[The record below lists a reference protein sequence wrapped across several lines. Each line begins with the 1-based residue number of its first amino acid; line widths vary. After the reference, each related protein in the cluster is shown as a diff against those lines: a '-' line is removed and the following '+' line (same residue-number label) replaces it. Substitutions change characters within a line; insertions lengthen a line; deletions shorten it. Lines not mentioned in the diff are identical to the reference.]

1 MSRDICKRFGRR
13 LAQVRKQKKMSQ
25 VQLAEKVGIESGY
38 LSVLENGRKEACLRV
53 IDALATG
60 LGVSLSSLFRGV

>member
-1 MSRDICKRFGRR
+1 MSRDICNRFGRR
-13 LAQVRKQKKMSQ
+13 LAQVRKQKKMTQ

-53 IDALATG
+53 IDILATG
-60 LGVSLSSLFRGV
+60 LGVSLSTLFRGI